1 MLPVR
6 TPLVLPLVVLLSSC
20 APQRPRDESSISRAK
35 IEPKVAAKT
44 ASTPPVVG
52 KGAYLPLFDD
62 LVVKVK
68 RYHVFAAGQG
78 AAFEQ
83 ALPSL
88 RKAAAEAS
96 TESEGLVA
104 LARLERALGDRHCN
118 LSPPGDVRPARLG
131 LGLELHTEREASGN
145 VRVRV
150 ETLEDPAL
158 EPKIAI
164 GDELLLVDGKPVETW
179 LAEHPFE
186 SNALNPVA
194 RLSETA
200 HAIVMQY
207 LPWTTTKEGDSRQLT
222 FRTAGE
228 LDLRFQKP
236 FRYERKDRLP
246 DIDDNPKMADI
257 PCMGEKSSPYSGYEL
272 ASLGVN
278 YCTYRPD
285 AANRAALGTKIVR
298 FVSFLYDAEPASQLR
313 WVRVDHDGLL
323 RDLAGAK
330 RVVLDVHENH
340 GGNNPFVFLSWFA
353 KKPWRHESVTVR
365 VFPEFGEE
373 EVRKFLWGNDELTKR
388 YLDAGKR
395 GAPSFSY
402 PFLCSGE
409 GCDGLRGPRPSERVT
424 EAPVGVVT
432 GPECTSSCDA
442 FSVIWSEG
450 GMGPIVGKQPMHGFT
465 TVRHELPMRGPDG
478 RSLGRFRIALSFEG
492 FPGKP
497 PLEGAPIRLDWQ
509 APETFAT
516 RTSWLDA
523 SVSEVSARLT
533 AK

>member
-6 TPLVLPLVVLLSSC
+6 INFALLLVVLLSSC
-20 APQRPRDESSISRAK
+20 APRRPRVESSISQAK
-35 IEPKVAAKT
+35 LEPKAVAKA
-44 ASTPPVVG
+44 ASIPPGVS
-52 KGAYLPLFDD
+52 KGAYLPLFED
-62 LVVKVK
+62 LLAKVK
-68 RYHVFAAGQG
+68 RYHVFAAGQE
-78 AAFEQ
+78 AVFDR
-83 ALPSL
+83 ALPTL

-96 TESEGLVA
+96 TESEGMVA
-104 LARLERALGDRHCN
+104 LARLQRALGDRHCN

-131 LGLELHTEREASGN
+131 LGLELHTEREASGK

-150 ETLEDPAL
+150 ETIEDPAL
-158 EPKIAI
+158 ESKVAI
-164 GDELLLVDGKPVETW
+164 GDELLLVDGVPAETW

-200 HAIVMQY
+200 HAIVMQ
-207 LPWTTTKEGDSRQLT
+207 LVPWTTTKEGDSRRLT
-222 FRTAGE
+222 FQNAGE
-228 LDLRFQKP
+228 LDLRFRRP
-236 FRYERKDRLP
+236 FRYERKERLP
-246 DIDDNPKMADI
+246 DIDDNPAMATI
-257 PCMGEKSSPYSGYEL
+257 HCTGEAASPYSGYEL
-272 ASLGVN
+272 ATLGVN
-278 YCTYRPD
+278 YCTYRPKPD
-285 AANRAALGTKIVR
+285 NRAAQGTKIVR
-298 FVSFLYDAEPASQLR
+298 FVSFMYDAEPASQLR
-313 WVRVDHDGLL
+313 WVRVDHDGLS

-330 RVVLDVHENH
+330 RVVLDLHENH

-373 EVRKFLWGNDELTKR
+373 EVRRLLWGNDDLVKR
-388 YLDAGKR
+388 YLEAGKR
-395 GAPSFSY
+395 GEPSLTY

-409 GCDGLRGPRPSERVT
+409 GCDGFRGPRPSERVS

-442 FSVIWSEG
+442 FSVIWSEV

-465 TVRHELPMRGPDG
+465 TVRHELPMRGPGG
-478 RSLGRFRIALSFEG
+478 RTLGQFRIALSFEG

-533 AK
+533 AR